1 MIGWIF
7 LSTLSLLLC
16 QSHKTSVTVQLIDF
30 VFINSKFSF
39 FCVVRSCEVSLVE
52 SKVFKSYN
60 NLYVHNL
67 CCVLC
72 FMQNEFFV
80 VSLHSLSLCV
90 CLVFCLAFLTYK
102 NKCIVRNI
110 VFKKHS
116 KEVSSFPGQIIS
128 YTNKWDGMLIHL
140 SALRCQEP
148 FQRRFM

>member
-52 SKVFKSYN
+52 SKVFKTYN
-60 NLYVHNL
+60 NLSVHSLCYVL
-67 CCVLC
+67 Y
-72 FMQNEFFV
+72 FMQNDFFV
-80 VSLHSLSLCV
+80 ASLHSLSLCV
-90 CLVFCLAFLTYK
+90 CLVFCLALLAYK

-110 VFKKHS
+110 IFKKYS
-116 KEVSSFPGQIIS
+116 KEVSSFFGQIFF
-128 YTNKWDGMLIHL
+128 YTSKWDGMLIHL
-140 SALRCQEP
+140 GTLRCQELL
-148 FQRRFM
+148 